1 MDFFSEDDFSMHIV
15 HTRNPIK
22 PPLGCK
28 LVVAKRALLVFLLQ
42 VEEVVP
48 VCVCV
53 STPVPKGSM
62 PLFPL
67 PPLNKAGGPWAH
79 GWHGPTKTHPCCREN
94 VPAGKLLS
102 KLFQSVLFDSWWLH
116 VFIP

>member
-53 STPVPKGSM
+53 NPCTKG
-62 PLFPL
+62 
-67 PPLNKAGGPWAH
+67 LNA
-79 GWHGPTKTHPCCREN
+79 TVSITTT
-94 VPAGKLLS
+94 
-102 KLFQSVLFDSWWLH
+102 
-116 VFIP
+116 